1 MRSNLQQRNI
11 GNYKLETTMKKIGYL
26 QRASVNEASTRN
38 EDVPV
43 GVHSNLFGHLNWK
56 TVSSS
61 AAIHLLSVALT
72 LAVLSIAQRAV
83 ALEKVGSSGSQV
95 SQIQRCLSKLGY
107 YNGPVTGKFASLTQN
122 AVIRFQRANGLPGV
136 GVVGVR
142 TQQALQSQCQTRRPG
157 SNVSG
162 GLQPGSRGQAVTR
175 LQQDLRRLGYFNG
188 PITGNFG
195 PETQRAVVRFQQ
207 SNGIRADGVVGGRT
221 KEVIRISL
229 NRNNSSAYNSS
240 AYNSSTYN
248 SSSDNSSNYT
258 STYTSTYSS
267 SDGIGGDNLPNA
279 LNLGDSS
286 AQVRELQQDLQQLGY
301 FRVNPT
307 GYFGP
312 TTQEAVAR
320 FQQDYRIVPSG
331 VADSQTLGAI
341 TTALGG
347 QNYGQNPG
355 QNYGQNPGQNYG
367 QNYGCSTT
375 GDICQGERSQRVTV
389 VQQRLQN
396 LGFFKGNLS
405 GYYGPATRDAVAQF
419 QRYYGLETTG
429 LVNYQ
434 TWQALGISN
443 NPDNST
449 GSSPKGENRFVV
461 VVPISRND
469 TLNQVRQYIPEA
481 FQAESRLGPFVNA
494 GQFRERSQAEDL
506 SKWLRSRGLDAR
518 VDYF

>member
-1 MRSNLQQRNI
+1 M
-11 GNYKLETTMKKIGYL
+11 EKIGSL
-26 QRASVNEASTRN
+26 QLASANEASISN

-43 GVHSNLFGHLNWK
+43 RVHSNLFAHLNWK
-56 TVSSS
+56 TLSSS
-61 AAIHLLSVALT
+61 AAIHLLSLALT
-72 LAVLSIAQRAV
+72 LAVLNIAQRAV
-83 ALEKVGSSGSQV
+83 AAEKVGSSGSQV
-95 SQIQRCLSKLGY
+95 SQIQRCLSRLGY

-122 AVIRFQRANGLPGV
+122 AVIRFQRANGLPAV
-136 GVVGVR
+136 GSVGPR
-142 TQQALQSQCQTRRPG
+142 TQQALQSQCQSRRPG

-207 SNGIRADGVVGGRT
+207 SYGIRADGVVGGTT
-221 KEVIRISL
+221 KQAIRISL
-229 NRNNSSAYNSS
+229 NRNNSSSYTSNYNSS
-240 AYNSSTYN
+240 N
-248 SSSDNSSNYT
+248 NSSNYT

-267 SDGIGGDNLPNA
+267 DGIGGDNSPYA
-279 LNLGDSS
+279 LNLGDSG

-320 FQQDYRIVPSG
+320 FQQDYRIRPSG

-347 QNYGQNPG
+347 QNPGQNPE
-355 QNYGQNPGQNYG
+355 QNYG

-396 LGFFKGNLS
+396 LRFFNGDIT

-429 LVNYQ
+429 FVNYQ

-449 GSSPKGENRFVV
+449 GSSPKAENRFVV

-469 TLNQVRQYIPEA
+469 TLDQVRQYIPEA

-494 GQFRERSQAEDL
+494 GQFRERSQAEEL